1 MIKLPC
7 LLGEASSL
15 SKQANQLHKGKA
27 KQLEP
32 AACSCINAWAT
43 HVAGMRGKLPDV
55 VKLPPSVTVPFSSF
69 EEALK
74 QRENKDMAKRLEA
87 AVKNIPQTNAEEK
100 LRECRDIVMEV
111 SNPWQ
116 SCVNI

>member
-1 MIKLPC
+1 
-7 LLGEASSL
+7 
-15 SKQANQLHKGKA
+15 
-27 KQLEP
+27 
-32 AACSCINAWAT
+32 
-43 HVAGMRGKLPDV
+43 MRGKLPDV

-87 AVKNIPQTNAEEK
+87 AVKSIPQTNAEEK

-111 SNPWQ
+111 SDHYHRRLNFSIIIISRRVQLVTRPARKGYGTAGSLQ
-116 SCVNI
+116 SLPLHMHPVY

>member
-1 MIKLPC
+1 
-7 LLGEASSL
+7 
-15 SKQANQLHKGKA
+15 
-27 KQLEP
+27 
-32 AACSCINAWAT
+32 
-43 HVAGMRGKLPDV
+43 MRGKLPDV

-74 QRENKDMAKRLEA
+74 QSENKDMAKRLEA

-111 SNPWQ
+111 STHDHRRPGFSNIISNTCADHDFFCAQ
-116 SCVNI
+116 GSCRG

>member
-1 MIKLPC
+1 
-7 LLGEASSL
+7 
-15 SKQANQLHKGKA
+15 
-27 KQLEP
+27 
-32 AACSCINAWAT
+32 
-43 HVAGMRGKLPDV
+43 MRGKLPNV

-87 AVKNIPQTNAEEK
+87 AVKSIPQTNAEEK

-111 SNPWQ
+111 SNRQ
-116 SCVNI
+116 QNRDRF